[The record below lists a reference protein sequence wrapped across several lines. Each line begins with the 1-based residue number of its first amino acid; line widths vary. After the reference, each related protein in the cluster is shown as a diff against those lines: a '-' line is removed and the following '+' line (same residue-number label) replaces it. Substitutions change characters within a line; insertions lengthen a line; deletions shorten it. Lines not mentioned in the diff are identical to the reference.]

1 MNTPVRL
8 IRAPSA
14 LRATLRLAPAALL
27 GALIPLGNALAADAA
42 QTLQGAEPG
51 VWQKHQYSFNFMGF
65 TTTYSC
71 DGLEDKLRL
80 LLLAAGARKDAK
92 TSSGGC
98 SAPFGRPDKFASADL
113 TFYTL
118 TPEGSVPPVTSGAVT
133 PAAPPAK
140 GKPPKGKPEPIT
152 LGRGVWR
159 TVVFTAR
166 SPRELGIGDCELVE
180 QFRDHVLPLLTTRN
194 VQDHTSCIPHQ
205 DSGSEI
211 DLKFEV
217 FAAAPGGPEVLA
229 AAGAPGSS

>member
-1 MNTPVRL
+1 MKSTSRVLR
-8 IRAPSA
+8 A
-14 LRATLRLAPAALL
+14 LRNVGRFVPTLVV
-27 GALIPLGNALAADAA
+27 GALVPVGAALAADAA
-42 QTLQGAEPG
+42 PVLQPAEPG

-113 TFYTL
+113 TFYAL
-118 TPEGSVPPVTSGAVT
+118 RPEGS
-133 PAAPPAK
+133 APPANPSPPAR
-140 GKPPKGKPEPIT
+140 GKPPKGKPEPVT

-159 TVVFTAR
+159 TVVFSAR

-180 QFRDHVLPLLTTRN
+180 QFRDNVLPLLTTRN
-194 VQDHTSCIPHQ
+194 VEDHTSCIPHQ
-205 DSGSEI
+205 DSGSNI
-211 DLKFEV
+211 DLRFEV

-229 AAGAPGSS
+229 AAGPPGSS